1 LKLTTNRHEQ
11 SRPSLTPGCTRPQCS
26 RRKVEVVWRETVH
39 FFQALEMVIPI
50 ERDATMAGGVKSI
63 QVAEG
68 AAARDRT
75 SKSLRPQEVWG

>member
-1 LKLTTNRHEQ
+1 
-11 SRPSLTPGCTRPQCS
+11 
-26 RRKVEVVWRETVH
+26 VVWRETVH
-39 FFQALEMVIPI
+39 FFQARAMVIAI